1 MFLSYSLQCG
11 GKRKPKEELK
21 SQLPLV
27 KELQDQENEHVEM
40 EEVQQIQGEMDMTGN
55 QDFGYKEQ
63 EEDLKDREKVLL
75 TEKETPKEG
84 KHKLLKNEGNLK
96 RREKLV
102 KERQQK
108 LKEKDMELKLKKDL
122 WQKKE
127 EERKK
132 RQEELQ
138 KEKHEVKHC
147 DKNEQER
154 KGKDLLGIRN
164 YEGRKR
170 AKRQAHFQV
179 ENSQLFVGGNPTNT
193 PCEKTKLFVR
203 KCRSGNEKKKQSKK
217 VKEWKSEEVEISP
230 GKEEHTVIDQVLNKP
245 FKDLDEPTVQNA
257 VWKLN
262 PKKQEE
268 EGQLLK
274 KKEKLFFKKQQK
286 QQRHAVNKSVG
297 IEVTPLRMRQ
307 KPHREG
313 RFQQKQNVVDWLP
326 PKLEPQHHD
335 ELQQQKRFSVV
346 LQQQLNPHR
355 DDSLQHQQHKQ
366 HIVEGLKEKQKPHC
380 EHRQLQQQKQHDVQ
394 GPHQTQE
401 LQQVSTVQYF
411 GALGVNHRLTFTN
424 WTVCSPFSTY
434 KSDGSTTTHL

>member
-40 EEVQQIQGEMDMTGN
+40 EEVQQIQGAMDMTGN

-170 AKRQAHFQV
+170 AKRQAHFQG
-179 ENSQLFVGGNPTNT
+179 ENSQLFVGGPIPRDPPKDSVLRYASPPWLVSLQKGSCFCLFLTRQIRGIEFTTKQLEIRARHPKCNPVFHSKPSIALLRRTFVVESG
-193 PCEKTKLFVR
+193 PCDVGSHMNARQLHAMFFVFFFSLFVVIFT
-203 KCRSGNEKKKQSKK
+203 KKKQSN
-217 VKEWKSEEVEISP
+217 VRY
-230 GKEEHTVIDQVLNKP
+230 
-245 FKDLDEPTVQNA
+245 
-257 VWKLN
+257 WKLH
-262 PKKQEE
+262 E
-268 EGQLLK
+268 
-274 KKEKLFFKKQQK
+274 
-286 QQRHAVNKSVG
+286 
-297 IEVTPLRMRQ
+297 
-307 KPHREG
+307 
-313 RFQQKQNVVDWLP
+313 
-326 PKLEPQHHD
+326 
-335 ELQQQKRFSVV
+335 
-346 LQQQLNPHR
+346 
-355 DDSLQHQQHKQ
+355 
-366 HIVEGLKEKQKPHC
+366 
-380 EHRQLQQQKQHDVQ
+380 
-394 GPHQTQE
+394 
-401 LQQVSTVQYF
+401 Y
-411 GALGVNHRLTFTN
+411 
-424 WTVCSPFSTY
+424 
-434 KSDGSTTTHL
+434 